1 MKRICIL
8 LFVTFFINK
17 IQAQQSVEPLFTFPI
32 SNIGDESPTALDLKN
47 SFSKVKVIDFDLKDL
62 YNYFQ
67 SSDRSG
73 KIKLMLPQ
81 APITVSWVEK
91 DLVADDYQLIALGD
105 NGERKVVRS
114 MLKTYE
120 GYIVDAPQYAVAIT
134 ISNDFLN
141 IMIEQPNGNYY
152 IEQIERFSKTGRGN
166 FVYYNSM
173 DFIDK
178 GNHTCGT
185 SESDELKTRQQIE
198 QQVPSADRTAGICYR
213 VEVSVASDQLMFN
226 RYGSVS
232 KVEAHTLAVWNNV
245 TTNYKKSFNN
255 DYEFKIIKQLVATSG
270 GALPVNSTT
279 DASVVLGSFRDWA
292 VKNNGFGDQRFD
304 IAQMWT
310 TRDISGGVIGIA
322 YVGVVCTES
331 RAQLIED
338 FSPNSELLRVVVAH
352 ETGHNFSM
360 THDAQGSP
368 YVMAPTAQI
377 TKIWSSQSAGQIN
390 TYVNNLFTKGNN
402 CLSSCANPG
411 QKPVVDFTNSTSAV
425 CTGSKVSFSDNSTN
439 DPTAWLWTFPGGTPS
454 QSISENPQVVYT
466 APGTYDVTL
475 RVTNAYGSTTLVKKS
490 LIFAGANSGNYC
502 KFPAAQNSKAGI
514 RYFKLANM
522 SNTSGSVQEDG
533 NRYKDYSCS
542 KIASMQPSTEYECE
556 LTVGDCSSSLYEGIQ
571 LYADYNND
579 NDFEDIGEFLGY
591 SSFLYCGAFSFK
603 ITTPP
608 SPVENT
614 ILRLRLI
621 SSSSKTLVLDPCTPP
636 AEGQVE
642 DYGIIFQCPTP
653 CGPSGKLPLANFASD
668 LNAVCQGGLVQFR
681 DRSTYNPTQ
690 WEWTFPGG
698 NPSSSSEEN
707 PKVTYSNNG
716 TYDVSLKVT
725 NTTGTHSIEKKKF
738 ISVDVVNNVFCT
750 ANGTLNT
757 KAGLKSFKLANVS
770 KQSGSA
776 QQDGNRYMDFSC
788 TQVAIMQPSTTYD
801 IEIDLGDCATSLRES
816 FRVYIDY
823 NNDGD
828 FNDVGEFVAGN
839 QNFLL
844 CGVQTYGPAAPNNTL
859 RFTTPANLVEL
870 KVLRLRVITQASTLS
885 GADGGNPCY
894 IPTNGQVEDYGVLF
908 RSSFAINADVK
919 NSDCNKYDNG
929 HIKLNP
935 NGGTPPYNF
944 DWNINAYDGK
954 TEALNLKPG
963 DYSVTISDNGG
974 LFISRKFKITEPD
987 SIVYGALVNRAQ
999 CSDST
1004 GTIEL
1009 APVGGGGGAP
1019 YSFAWSHS
1027 PTANGPLVENLYGG
1041 LYVVTITD
1049 GKGCNAVAKI
1059 AVDSTIMPDLSLI
1072 EDMVVCKGQ
1081 SVTLTAKKGL
1091 KYLWS
1096 NGATTPSITVT
1107 TAGKY
1112 YVTATNG
1119 ECENSTSAD
1128 VNFID
1133 FTPKIIGDTK
1143 VCQGNE
1149 AFLIARDAITYL
1161 WSTGQTDDRISVFPQ
1176 MTTTYSLTA
1185 TFLGC
1190 SKVLP
1195 WKIDVT
1201 DSNVRINSNR
1211 AEICAGESIV
1221 LSSSDGKSYTWNNG
1235 QTGSS
1240 ITVSPTTSTT
1250 YSFGIPGGV
1259 CPYVVAKEI
1268 KVGSLQAAP
1277 SVVSLGNITFCK
1289 GGETVLVAPPDMSTY
1304 IWSNGSTTQ
1313 TTKITS
1319 SGSYTV
1325 TVTKDG
1331 CSAKS
1336 TPTVITVNPLPTPV
1350 VSSGSGAS
1358 AICDG
1363 ASLQLSVNANYDAYF
1378 WSSGEAT
1385 KSITVSTANAYVVT
1399 VIDGN
1404 GCAGASTPFAVVT
1417 SAKPSVNVGADVT
1430 ICAGEN
1436 AVLTG
1441 NVGGG
1446 ASPYSFDWSPTPG
1459 LSSTNLIATTASPT
1473 VTTTYT
1479 LKVVDSKG
1487 CLNTDAIIVNVSP
1500 LPGVPSISVNKNV
1513 LSSTSSTG
1521 NQWYLNGQLIP
1532 GATSQNY
1539 TISKD
1544 GKYSVK
1550 VTNALNCSA
1559 TSLEVTVKFIIGT
1572 EDLLTDN
1579 LFKIYPNPIED
1590 FFVVQLKS
1598 KDARIMEIS
1607 DVLGRVIT
1615 GLELDASDSFELR
1628 VSTALWSKGTY
1639 YIHVKDKDLVIIG
1652 LRKIVKL

>member
-1 MKRICIL
+1 MKRIFIL
-8 LFVTFFINK
+8 LFTTIFIL
-17 IQAQQSVEPLFTFPI
+17 QVRAQQVEEAVVSFPI
-32 SNIGDESPTALDLKN
+32 TKTGDENAGLQDLRN
-47 SFSKVKVIDFDLKDL
+47 NFSKFKLLDFNLKDL

-67 SSDRSG
+67 SADRSG

-91 DLVADDYQLIALGD
+91 ELVSDDYQLIALGD
-105 NGERKVVRS
+105 NGERKIMRS

-120 GYIVDAPQYAVAIT
+120 GYILDAPQYAVAIT
-134 ISNDFLN
+134 ISPDFIN

-152 IEQIERFSKTGRGN
+152 IEQTERFSKSAREP
-166 FVYYNSM
+166 FIYYNSS

-178 GNHTCGT
+178 AVHNCGNVN
-185 SESDELKTRQQIE
+185 SEEDKTRQQIE
-198 QQVPSADRTAGICYR
+198 QQVNGGDRIAGVCYR

-226 RYGSVS
+226 RYGSVA
-232 KVEAHTLAVWNNV
+232 KVEAHNLAVWNNV
-245 TTNYKKSFNN
+245 TTNYKKNFNN
-255 DYEFKIIKQLVATSG
+255 DYEFKIIKQLVATTG
-270 GALPVNSTT
+270 GALPVNGTT
-279 DASVVLGSFRDWA
+279 DASTVLGSFRDWA

-338 FSPNSELLRVVVAH
+338 FSTNSELLRVVVAH

-360 THDAQGSP
+360 QHDAQGSP

-377 TKIWSSQSAGQIN
+377 TSSWSSQSKGQLN
-390 TYVNNLFTKGNN
+390 TYVNGLFTAGKN

-475 RVTNAYGSTTLVKKS
+475 KVTNAYGSTTLVKKA
-490 LIFAGANSGNYC
+490 LIFAGANNGNYC
-502 KFPAAQNSKAGI
+502 KSPASQNSKAGI

-533 NRYKDYSCS
+533 NRYKDYSCQ
-542 KIASMQPSTEYECE
+542 KIATLQPSTEYECE
-556 LTVGDCSSSLYEGIQ
+556 LTVGDCSASLYEGIQ

-579 NDFEDIGEFLGY
+579 NDFDDIGEFLGY
-591 SSFLYCGAFSFK
+591 SSFLYCGAFNFK

-621 SSSSKTLVLDPCTPP
+621 SSSSKTLILDPCNPP

-653 CGPSGKLPLANFASD
+653 CGPSGKLPIANFASD
-668 LNAVCQGGLVQFR
+668 LNAVCQGGTVQFR

-690 WEWTFPGG
+690 YEWSFPGG
-698 NPSSSSEEN
+698 VPATSTEEN
-707 PKVTYSNNG
+707 PKVTYSANG

-725 NTTGTHSIEKKKF
+725 NTTGENTIVKKKF
-738 ISVDVVNNVFCT
+738 ISVDVINNVFCT
-750 ANGTLNT
+750 AAGTLNS
-757 KAGLKSFKLANVS
+757 KAGLKSFKLSNIS
-770 KQSGSA
+770 KQSGGA

-788 TQVAIMQPSTTYD
+788 TQVAILSPSTTYD
-801 IEIDLGDCATSLRES
+801 IELDLGDCASNLKES
-816 FRVYIDY
+816 FRIYIDY

-828 FNDVGEFVAGN
+828 FNDPGEFVAGN
-839 QNFLL
+839 QNYLL
-844 CGVQTYGPAAPNNTL
+844 CGVQTYASNAPNNTL
-859 RFTTPANLVEL
+859 RITTPANPVEL

-894 IPTNGQVEDYGVLF
+894 VPTNGQVEDYGVLF

-935 NGGTPPYNF
+935 SGGTPPYNF

-954 TEALNLKPG
+954 SEALNLKPG
-963 DYSVTISDNGG
+963 DYTVTISDNGG

-987 SIVYGALVNRAQ
+987 SIVYGALVSRAM

-1004 GTIEL
+1004 GSIEM
-1009 APVGGGGGAP
+1009 APVGGGGGGP
-1019 YSFAWSHS
+1019 YSFAWSHN
-1027 PTANGPLVENLYGG
+1027 PNATGPLVENLYGG
-1041 LYVVTITD
+1041 LYGVTITD
-1049 GKGCNAVAKI
+1049 GTGCKI
-1059 AVDSTIMPDLSLI
+1059 TTKVQVDSTIMPDVSLV

-1081 SVTLTAKKGL
+1081 SVTLTARKGT
-1091 KYLWS
+1091 KYIWS
-1096 NGATTPSITVT
+1096 TGATTPSITVT

-1128 VNFID
+1128 VGFID
-1133 FTPKIIGDTK
+1133 FNPRIIGDTK

-1149 AFLIARDAITYL
+1149 AIMIAKDAITYL

-1185 TFLGC
+1185 TYLGC

-1195 WKIDVT
+1195 WKVDVT
-1201 DSNVRINSNR
+1201 DSNIRINAARS
-1211 AEICAGESIV
+1211 EICPGESVV
-1221 LSSSDGKSYTWNNG
+1221 LSSSDGKSYTWSNG

-1240 ITVSPTTSTT
+1240 ITVSPTSTTT
-1250 YSFGIPGGV
+1250 YSFGIPGGP
-1259 CPYVVAKEI
+1259 CPYKAAKEI
-1268 KVGSLQAAP
+1268 KVGTVLTAP
-1277 SVVSLGNITFCK
+1277 QVVSIGNVTFCK
-1289 GGETVLVAPPDMSTY
+1289 GNETVLVAPPDMSTY
-1304 IWSNGSTTQ
+1304 KWSNGATTQ
-1313 TTKITS
+1313 TITV
-1319 SGSYTV
+1319 GTAGFYVV

-1331 CSAKS
+1331 CSAVS
-1336 TPTVITVNPLPTPV
+1336 TPTVITVNPLPQPIIN
-1350 VSSGSGAS
+1350 SASGAT

-1363 ASLQLSVNANYDAYF
+1363 SALQLNVSAAFDAYF
-1378 WSSGEAT
+1378 WSTGEI
-1385 KSITVSTANAYVVT
+1385 SRGITVGSANAYVVT
-1399 VIDGN
+1399 VVDGN
-1404 GCAGASTPFAVVT
+1404 GCAGSSAPFNVTT
-1417 SAKPSVNVGADVT
+1417 SAKPSVNAGNDVT
-1430 ICAGEN
+1430 ICAGDSKTIT
-1436 AVLTG
+1436 AT
-1441 NVGGG
+1441 VGGG
-1446 ASPYSFDWSPTPG
+1446 AGSYIYEWSPVPG
-1459 LSSTNLIATTASPT
+1459 LSTTNLVSTTASPT

-1479 LKVVDSKG
+1479 LKVSDAKG
-1487 CLNTDAIIVNVSP
+1487 CTNSDAVVVNVSP
-1500 LPGVPSISVNKNV
+1500 LPGIPAISVNKNI
-1513 LSSTSSTG
+1513 LSSTASTG
-1521 NQWYLNGQLIP
+1521 NQWYLNGQPIP
-1532 GATSQNY
+1532 GATGQNY
-1539 TISKD
+1539 TITKD

-1550 VTNALNCSA
+1550 VTNDFNCS
-1559 TSLEVTVKFIIGT
+1559 SISPEVNVKFIIGT
-1572 EDLLTDN
+1572 EDLLGEQQ
-1579 LFKIYPNPIED
+1579 FSIFPNPVED
-1590 FFVVQLKS
+1590 FFVLRLQS
-1598 KDARIMEIS
+1598 KDAKLLEIS
-1607 DVLGRVIT
+1607 DVLGRIIT
-1615 GLELDASDSFELR
+1615 AIPIDAAEAFELR
-1628 VSTALWSKGTY
+1628 VPTSLWAKGTY
-1639 YIHVKDKDLVIIG
+1639 YINVKDKEQSIIG
-1652 LRKIVKL
+1652 IRKVIRL